1 MDSLRIGWLKRLLI
15 NITFKIMTPN
25 DLQAIIEFAEF
36 HGLSDRPFLEVFE
49 MFKLMSNLL

>member
-1 MDSLRIGWLKRLLI
+1 
-15 NITFKIMTPN
+15 MTPN